1 MNVKRSLVLVIFSLL
16 CWKGFAQNLSN
27 KGKEFWVGYG
37 HHQFMERASNG
48 VAPNNQEMVLYFS
61 SEQAATVTVTINGT
75 AYSRT
80 YNVPANGVIASEF
93 LPKAGTFD
101 CRLYSDPPSS
111 GGTGGEGVFS
121 RGIRIVSNVPIV
133 AYAHIFGNA
142 SSGATMLMPVET
154 WGYAYASIN
163 SQQRYADN
171 CFSWM
176 YVVAK
181 ENNTRLEITPTVP
194 TRNGRPANVPF
205 TVDLQKGEIY
215 QVVGASLGGGQGHEL
230 TGTRV
235 KSVANASGQCYPI
248 GVFSGSS
255 RTYITCSGTGGN
267 GGDNIMQQ
275 IFPYQAWGKRY
286 LTAPTSNASSA
297 SAMATNIYR
306 VAVKDPNTVVK
317 RNGVTLTGIQRNFYY
332 EFQSNTADY
341 IEADKPIMVAQYMA
355 SNGGCPG
362 TSGDGDPEMIYLSP
376 LEQGI
381 KKIGFFRNNE
391 ENIGKNYLTLI
402 IPTAGVASLRIDGSS
417 AFSHTYPHPN
427 LAGYTV
433 VVKRW
438 EIPINGPPPG
448 QCLVQS
454 DSAFTAVTYGL
465 GSVESYGYN
474 AGTLINN
481 LSAVGNIHNTL
492 DPTVSSHT
500 YTCTNTPVELSVLVA
515 YQPTKIVWKLSSIPQ
530 MSPNADVTDNA
541 PAPVGT
547 AVFNGVTY
555 YKYTLPG
562 TYTFSQT
569 GVYFIPLVTGHPSV
583 ENCNNSEEVGFF
595 VEVKGKPKAEFTY
608 THTGC
613 AADTVYFTGQTPTS
627 NGFNISQWNW
637 EFPGPEAASGKNV
650 KKKFDPGAQSIK
662 LTVISSEGCVGD
674 TVRTL
679 DIFNKPV
686 ADFTMNPAA
695 LCEGGSVTFTDN
707 SSNSGGGPVGSW
719 YWDFGNG
726 NTLTTTTNNPQTV
739 TYPAYGSYT
748 VKHVVKV
755 SNLCVSDTM
764 SRVITVNARPRA
776 SFTYP
781 VGCLPVDG
789 IVQFTNATT
798 IPDGQAISYSW
809 NFGDPNA
816 TASNPNTSTLE
827 NPTHFYTTGNYPVR
841 LTATS
846 ANGCVK
852 DTLVNASFNMKPLLS
867 YPALQPVCEN
877 TQGAIS
883 VAQASVTNAVPGTG
897 IYKGPSV
904 TDAGQFTPS
913 TAGPG
918 SHTIWYV
925 FTSSAGC
932 KDSVSQTISVS
943 AKPVVDFTYP
953 TGGCLPQSGLAQFT
967 GTATI
972 ADAQTLSYSWNFG
985 DPNATAANPNTS
997 TDQNPTHNFS
1007 NNGTYNITL
1016 TVTSSNGCTGSMS
1029 KTVTFNVKPALAYP
1043 ALPALCENVAAVSV
1057 ATASV
1062 TNGVSGTGI
1071 YKGPGTSSAG
1081 SFDPA
1086 AAGSGTHTIWYVF
1099 TSAGGCVDSVSQ
1111 TISVSAKPLVDFTYP
1126 TGGCLPQSGLAQFT
1140 NATTIA
1146 DAQTLTYSWN
1156 FGDPNAT
1163 AANPNTSTDPN
1174 PTHNFS
1180 NYGTYNISLSVTS
1193 SNGCMSSVSKTVT
1206 FSVKPALTY
1215 PALPAICESAA
1226 AASIATASVT
1236 NGVTGTGIYK
1246 GPGTSSAGSFDP
1258 AAAGNGQHT
1267 IWYVFTSAGGCID
1280 SVSQT
1285 IRVHPKPAPSFTFTQ
1300 GCLDV
1305 AGLMQFTNA
1314 STIAGGGNLTYSW
1327 SFGDANA
1334 TTGNPNT
1341 STVQNPTHSYS
1352 LEGTYNVT
1360 LSAASANGCVA
1371 EKTVPITVSKL
1382 PQLTYPALA
1391 PVCENAAPLSVAT
1404 ASVTNGVTGSGI
1416 YEGNGVSAAGQF
1428 NPKLAGNGNH
1438 TIRYI
1443 FTTTGGCKD
1452 TVEQTILV
1460 HPRPRPN
1467 FTYPAGCLPV
1477 NGQVQFTNMS
1487 AIVSNS
1493 PLTYS
1498 WNFGDPN
1505 ATATNP
1511 NTSTVRHPVHSY
1523 SADGDYSVMLAATSV
1538 NGCTVDTTITV
1549 AVRKTP
1555 ELSYPALTAIC
1566 ENGAPVSV
1574 ALATVT
1580 NGVSGTGV
1588 YSGAGVTAAGMFN
1601 PATAGSGLHTITY
1614 TFTSA
1619 RGCAG
1624 TITSTIRVHP
1634 KPQASF
1640 TVNTDICVNGTAT
1653 ISDASTIAS
1662 GSITAWNW
1670 SFGDNTT
1677 ASYTNG
1683 NPFTKNYTAYNNYT
1697 ITLSATSDNGCVS
1710 DIASRILKVHPL
1722 PVPNFTMPA
1731 SVCMPNGS
1739 VAFTNTT
1746 TIAEPSTLGYQW
1758 SFGDGNTSTANSP
1771 AHVYASSG
1779 SYPVRLTVTSEYG
1792 CVQQVEKTFSSFY
1805 DKPIASFSVNAD
1817 TLCEGTDN
1825 VFTDQ
1830 SMAPNSTI
1838 TAWEWKFDDG
1848 STSTQK
1854 NPTKRYA
1861 LPGRYDVELTVMNAV
1876 GCRSDVYTEEVIVY
1890 LQPVIDAGPSFVV
1903 PQGTVITF
1911 KPTAN
1916 DSVDLR
1922 LQWSPAADF
1931 SNPGRLTQTLVA
1943 MRDQTYTLTATG
1955 DGDCSATDFM
1965 TVKIL
1970 KPVNVPNAFSPNG
1983 DGIHDRWEIPNLLD
1997 YPGVT
2002 VEVFNRYGQKVFSSN
2017 GYSRPWDG
2025 TMNGKPLPLATYY
2038 YVINLKNGF
2047 PPVTGSITIIR

>member
-1 MNVKRSLVLVIFSLL
+1 MNAKRSLVLIILSLL
-16 CWKGFAQNLSN
+16 CWQGFTQGLSN
-27 KGKEFWVGYG
+27 RGKEFWVGYG
-37 HHQFMERASNG
+37 HHQFMERLANG
-48 VAPNNQEMVLYFS
+48 VAPNDMEMVLYFS
-61 SEQAATVTVTINGT
+61 AEQAATVTVTINGT
-75 AYSRT
+75 TYSRT
-80 YNVPANGVIASEF
+80 YNVPANGVIQSEF
-93 LPKAGTFD
+93 LPKAGTND

-111 GGTGGEGVFS
+111 GGTGGEGIFD
-121 RGIRIVSNVPIV
+121 RGIHIVSNVPIV
-133 AYAHIFGNA
+133 AYAHIFGNS

-154 WGYAYASIN
+154 WGYTYASIN
-163 SQQRYADN
+163 NFQRYADN
-171 CFSWM
+171 CFSWI

-181 ENNTRLEITPTVP
+181 ENNTRVQIIPTVP

-205 TVDLQKGEIY
+205 TVDLQKGQIY
-215 QVVGASLGGGQGHEL
+215 QVVGASLGGGVGHEL

-235 KSVANASGQCYPI
+235 TAIANASGQCYPI
-248 GVFSGSS
+248 AVFAGSS
-255 RTYITCSGTGGN
+255 RTSLGCTGTGSS
-267 GGDNIMQQ
+267 GDNIMQQ
-275 IFPYQAWGKRY
+275 IFPFQAWGKKY

-297 SAMATNIYR
+297 SSFMTNIYR
-306 VAVKDPNTVVK
+306 VAVKDPSTVVK
-317 RNGVTLTGIQRNFYY
+317 RNGVALTGLQRNFFY
-332 EFQSNTADY
+332 EFQSNTADF
-341 IEADKPIMVAQYMA
+341 IEADKPIMVAQFMSSSGA
-355 SNGGCPG
+355 CPN

-376 LEQGI
+376 LEQGV
-381 KKIGFFRNNE
+381 KRVGFFRNNRE
-391 ENIGKNYLTLI
+391 RISKNYLTLV
-402 IPTAGVASLRIDGSS
+402 IPTAGIASLKIDGSS
-417 AFSHTYPHPN
+417 TFSHTYAHPN
-427 LAGYTV
+427 MPGYSV
-433 VVKRW
+433 VVRRW
-438 EIPINGPPPG
+438 DVPLTGPPPG
-448 QCLVQS
+448 RCTVES
-454 DSAFTAVTYGL
+454 DSAFTAITYGL

-481 LSAVGNIHNTL
+481 LNAVGSIHNTL
-492 DPTVSSHT
+492 DPTASSHSF
-500 YTCTNTPVELSVLVA
+500 TCTNTPLELSVLMA
-515 YQPTKIVWKLSSIPQ
+515 YQPTKIVWKLSSIPEL
-530 MSPNADVTDNA
+530 SPNADVTDNA
-541 PAPVGT
+541 PAPMGT

-562 TYTFSQT
+562 TYSFSQT
-569 GVYFIPLVTGHPSV
+569 GIYFVPLVTSHPSL
-583 ENCNNSEEVGFF
+583 ENCTNTEEVGFY
-595 VEVKGKPKAEFTY
+595 VEVKGKPKADFTY
-608 THTGC
+608 SHTGC

-627 NGFNISQWNW
+627 NGFSVSQWNW
-637 EFPGPEAASGKNV
+637 ELPEAASGKDV
-650 KKKFDPGAQSIK
+650 KKKFSVGAQSVK
-662 LTVISSEGCVGD
+662 LTVVSAEGCVGD
-674 TVRTL
+674 TVRTIN
-679 DIFNKPV
+679 IFDKPI
-686 ADFTMNPAA
+686 ADFTVNPAA
-695 LCEGGSVTFTDN
+695 ICEGGSVTFTDN

-726 NTLTTTTNNPQTV
+726 NTTNVTSNNPQSV
-739 TYPAYGSYT
+739 TYNTYGNYT
-748 VKHVVKV
+748 IKHVVKV
-755 SNLCVSDTM
+755 SELCVSDTVTK
-764 SRVITVNARPRA
+764 VITVNARPRA

-781 VGCLPVDG
+781 AGCLPVDG

-798 IPDGQAISYSW
+798 IPDGQGISYSW

-827 NPTHFYTTGNYPVR
+827 SPTHFYTTGNYQVK

-852 DTLVNASFNMKPLLS
+852 DTMVNASFNMKPLLS
-867 YPALQPVCEN
+867 YPALQSICEN
-877 TQGAIS
+877 TPGAVS

-904 TDAGQFTPS
+904 TGAGQFTPS

-932 KDSVSQTISVS
+932 IDSVSQTISVY
-943 AKPVVDFTYP
+943 AKP
-953 TGGCLPQSGLAQFT
+953 Q
-967 GTATI
+967 
-972 ADAQTLSYSWNFG
+972 
-985 DPNATAANPNTS
+985 
-997 TDQNPTHNFS
+997 
-1007 NNGTYNITL
+1007 
-1016 TVTSSNGCTGSMS
+1016 
-1029 KTVTFNVKPALAYP
+1029 
-1043 ALPALCENVAAVSV
+1043 
-1057 ATASV
+1057 
-1062 TNGVSGTGI
+1062 
-1071 YKGPGTSSAG
+1071 
-1081 SFDPA
+1081 
-1086 AAGSGTHTIWYVF
+1086 
-1099 TSAGGCVDSVSQ
+1099 
-1111 TISVSAKPLVDFTYP
+1111 VDFTYP

-1140 NATTIA
+1140 NGTTIA
-1146 DAQTLTYSWN
+1146 DAQTLGYVWN

-1163 AANPNTSTDPN
+1163 AANPNTSTDVN

-1193 SNGCMSSVSKTVT
+1193 SNGCTGSVSKTVT
-1206 FSVKPALTY
+1206 FSVKPALAY
-1215 PALPAICESAA
+1215 PALSAICESAA
-1226 AASIATASVT
+1226 ATSVATASVT

-1246 GPGTSSAGSFDP
+1246 GPGTSSTGGFDP
-1258 AAAGNGQHT
+1258 AAAGSGDHT

-1285 IRVHPKPAPSFTFTQ
+1285 IRVHPRPAPSFTFTQ

-1305 AGLMQFTNA
+1305 AGRMQFANT
-1314 STIAGGGNLTYSW
+1314 STIPGGGNLAYAW
-1327 SFGDANA
+1327 NFGDANA

-1341 STVQNPTHSYS
+1341 SAIRNPSHSYS
-1352 LEGTYNVT
+1352 MEGTYNVS
-1360 LSAASANGCVA
+1360 LSVTSANGCTA
-1371 EKTVPITVSKL
+1371 EKTVPVTVSKL

-1391 PVCENAAPLSVAT
+1391 AVCENAAPLSVAT

-1416 YEGNGVSAAGQF
+1416 YEGQGIVSATGQF
-1428 NPKLAGNGNH
+1428 DPKIAGNGNH

-1460 HPRPRPN
+1460 HPRPRPY
-1467 FTYPAGCLPV
+1467 FTYPAGCLPP

-1487 AIVSNS
+1487 AIVSNT
-1493 PLTYS
+1493 PLTYA

-1505 ATATNP
+1505 ATAANP
-1511 NTSTVRHPVHSY
+1511 NTSTVRHPIHSY
-1523 SADGDYSVMLAATSV
+1523 SADGDYNVMLTASSV
-1538 NGCTVDTTITV
+1538 NGCTVDTTISV

-1555 ELSYPALTAIC
+1555 ALSYPALTAMC
-1566 ENGAPVSV
+1566 ENAAPVSV

-1588 YSGAGVTAAGMFN
+1588 YSGPGVTAAGMFN

-1614 TFTSA
+1614 VFTSS
-1619 RGCAG
+1619 RGCAE
-1624 TITSTIRVHP
+1624 TVTSTIRVHP
-1634 KPQASF
+1634 KPQAAF
-1640 TVNTDICVNGTAT
+1640 TVNTDICVNGAAT
-1653 ISDASTIAS
+1653 ISSASVISS
-1662 GSITAWNW
+1662 GSITTWDW

-1683 NPFTKNYTAYNNYT
+1683 NPFTKNYTAHNSYT
-1697 ITLSATSDNGCVS
+1697 ISLTTTSDNGCVS
-1710 DIASRILKVHPL
+1710 DVASKVLKVHPL
-1722 PVPNFTMPA
+1722 PVPDFTMPA

-1779 SYPVRLTVTSEYG
+1779 SYPVRLAVTSQYG

-1838 TAWEWKFDDG
+1838 TSWDWKFDDG

-1876 GCRSDVYTEEVIVY
+1876 GCRSDVYTKEVIVY

-1911 KPTAN
+1911 RPTAN
-1916 DSVDLR
+1916 DSVNLS

-1931 SNPGRLTQTLVA
+1931 TNPGRLTQTLVA
-1943 MRDQTYTLTATG
+1943 MRDQTYTLTAIG
-1955 DGDCSATDFM
+1955 DGDCSASDFM

-1983 DGIHDRWEIPNLLD
+1983 DGINDRWEIPNLLD

-2002 VEVFNRYGQKVFSSN
+2002 VEVFNRYGQKVFSST
-2017 GYSRPWDG
+2017 GYSRSWDG
-2025 TMNGKPLPLATYY
+2025 TLNGSPLPLATYY

-2047 PPVTGSITIIR
+2047 PPVTGSVTIIR

>member
-1 MNVKRSLVLVIFSLL
+1 MNVKRSLVLIILSLL
-16 CWKGFAQNLSN
+16 CWQGFAQGLSN
-27 KGKEFWVGYG
+27 RGKEFWVGYG
-37 HHQFMERASNG
+37 HHQFMERAANG
-48 VAPNNQEMVLYFS
+48 VAPNNMEMVLYFS
-61 SEQAATVTVTINGT
+61 AEQAATVTVTINGT

-93 LPKAGTFD
+93 LPKAGTND

-111 GGTGGEGVFS
+111 GGTGGEGIFD
-121 RGIRIVSNVPIV
+121 RGIHIVSTVPIV
-133 AYAHIFGNA
+133 AYAHIFGSA

-154 WGYAYASIN
+154 WGYTYASIN
-163 SQQRYADN
+163 NFQRYADN
-171 CFSWM
+171 CFSWI
-176 YVVAK
+176 YIVAK
-181 ENNTRLEITPTVP
+181 ENNTRVQIVPTVP

-205 TVDLQKGEIY
+205 TVDLQKGQIY
-215 QVVGASLGGGQGHEL
+215 QVVGASLGGGVGHEL

-235 KSVANASGQCYPI
+235 TAIANASGQCYPI
-248 GVFSGSS
+248 AVFAGSS
-255 RTYITCSGTGGN
+255 RTSIGCAGTGSS
-267 GGDNIMQQ
+267 GDNIMQQ
-275 IFPYQAWGKRY
+275 IFPFQAWGKKY
-286 LTAPTSNASSA
+286 LTAPTSNSSSA
-297 SAMATNIYR
+297 SSLMTNIYR
-306 VAVKDPNTVVK
+306 VAVKDPATVVK

-341 IEADKPIMVAQYMA
+341 IEADKPIMVAQFMSSTGA
-355 SNGGCPG
+355 CPN

-376 LEQGI
+376 LEQGV
-381 KKIGFFRNNE
+381 KRVGFFRNNRE
-391 ENIGKNYLTLI
+391 AIGKNYLTLV
-402 IPTAGVASLRIDGSS
+402 IPTAGLASLKIDGSS
-417 AFSHTYPHPN
+417 TFSHTYTHPN
-427 LAGYTV
+427 LPGYSV
-433 VVKRW
+433 VVRRW
-438 EIPINGPPPG
+438 DVPLTGPPPG
-448 QCLVQS
+448 RCAVES
-454 DSAFTAVTYGL
+454 DSAFTAITYGL

-481 LSAVGNIHNTL
+481 LNAVGSIHNTL
-492 DPTVSSHT
+492 DQTATSHSF
-500 YTCTNTPVELSVLVA
+500 TCTNTPLELSVLMA

-530 MSPNADVTDNA
+530 LSPNADVTDNA
-541 PAPVGT
+541 PSPVGT

-562 TYTFSQT
+562 TYSFSQT
-569 GVYFIPLVTGHPSV
+569 GIYFVPLAASHPSI
-583 ENCNNSEEVGFF
+583 ENCTNTEEVGFY

-608 THTGC
+608 SHTGC

-637 EFPGPEAASGKNV
+637 ELPEALSGKNV
-650 KKKFDPGAQSIK
+650 QKKFNTGTQTVK
-662 LTVISSEGCVGD
+662 LSVVSSEGCVGD
-674 TVRTL
+674 TVRTIN
-679 DIFNKPV
+679 IFDKPV
-686 ADFTMNPAA
+686 ADFTVNPAA
-695 LCEGGSVTFTDN
+695 ICEGGTVTFTDN
-707 SSNSGGGPVGSW
+707 SSNSGGSPVGSW

-726 NTLTTTTNNPQTV
+726 NTTTITANNPQSI
-739 TYPAYGSYT
+739 TYPAYGNYT
-748 VKHVVKV
+748 IRHVVKV
-755 SNLCVSDTM
+755 SELCVSDTV
-764 SRVITVNARPRA
+764 SKVITVNARPRA

-798 IPDGQAISYSW
+798 IPDGQAISYAW

-827 NPTHFYTTGNYPVR
+827 NPTHFYTTGNYQVK

-867 YPALQPVCEN
+867 YSALQPVCEN
-877 TQGAIS
+877 TQGAVS
-883 VAQASVTNAVPGTG
+883 VANASVTNAVPGTG

-932 KDSVSQTISVS
+932 VDSVSQTISVY
-943 AKPVVDFTYP
+943 AKPVADFTYP
-953 TGGCLPQSGLAQFT
+953 TGGCLPESGLAQFT
-967 GTATI
+967 NGTTI
-972 ADAQTLSYSWNFG
+972 ADAQTLSYVWNFG

-997 TDQNPTHNFS
+997 TDLNPTHNFS
-1007 NNGTYNITL
+1007 NYGTYNISL
-1016 TVTSSNGCTGSMS
+1016 SVTSSNGCTGSVS
-1029 KTVTFNVKPALAYP
+1029 KTVTFSVKPALAYP
-1043 ALPALCENVAAVSV
+1043 ALPAICESVAATSI

-1099 TSAGGCVDSVSQ
+1099 TSTGGCIDSVSQ
-1111 TISVSAKPLVDFTYP
+1111 TVQVHAKPIVDFTYP

-1140 NATTIA
+1140 NGTTIA
-1146 DAQTLTYSWN
+1146 DAQTLAYSWN

-1163 AANPNTSTDPN
+1163 AANPNTSTDLN

-1193 SNGCMSSVSKTVT
+1193 SNGCTGSVSKTVT

-1215 PALPAICESAA
+1215 PALPPICESAA

-1246 GPGTSSAGSFDP
+1246 GPGTSSSGSFDP
-1258 AAAGNGQHT
+1258 AVAGNGDHT

-1314 STIAGGGNLTYSW
+1314 STIPGGGGLTYSW
-1327 SFGDANA
+1327 NFGDANA

-1360 LSAASANGCVA
+1360 LSASSVNGCMVQ
-1371 EKTVPITVSKL
+1371 KTVAVTVSKL
-1382 PQLTYPALA
+1382 PQLAYPALA
-1391 PVCENAAPLSVAT
+1391 PVCENAAPLSIAT

-1416 YEGNGVSAAGQF
+1416 YEGQGIVSAAGQF
-1428 NPKLAGNGNH
+1428 DPKLAGNGNH

-1487 AIVSNS
+1487 AIVSNT

-1505 ATATNP
+1505 ATAANP

-1523 SADGDYSVMLAATSV
+1523 SADGDYNVMLSATSV
-1538 NGCTVDTTITV
+1538 NGCTVDTTISV

-1555 ELSYPALTAIC
+1555 ALSYPALTAIC

-1574 ALATVT
+1574 AMATVT

-1614 TFTSA
+1614 TFTSS
-1619 RGCAG
+1619 RGCSE
-1624 TITSTIRVHP
+1624 TVTSTIRVHP

-1662 GSITAWNW
+1662 GSITTWNW

-1677 ASYTNG
+1677 ASYNNG
-1683 NPFTKNYTAYNNYT
+1683 SPFTKNYTAYNNYT

-1710 DIASRILKVHPL
+1710 DVASRVLKVHPL
-1722 PVPNFTMPA
+1722 PAPGFTMPA

-1739 VAFTNTT
+1739 VAFTNAT
-1746 TIAEPSTLGYQW
+1746 TIAEPSTLAYQW
-1758 SFGDGNTSTANSP
+1758 SFGDGNTSTAASP

-1792 CVQQVEKTFSSFY
+1792 CVQFVEKTFSSFY

-1911 KPTAN
+1911 RPTAN
-1916 DSVDLR
+1916 DSVNLR

-1931 SNPGRLTQTLVA
+1931 SNPGRLTQTLMA
-1943 MRDQTYTLTATG
+1943 MRDQTYTLTAIG

-1983 DGIHDRWEIPNLLD
+1983 DGINDRWEIPNLLD
-1997 YPGVT
+1997 YPGAT

-2017 GYSRPWDG
+2017 GYPRPWDG